1 MASSARR
8 FATAT
13 IVAVVGLTLAAC
25 NANNG
30 GTAGASG
37 GSTTGT
43 PVVGGTL
50 NMLGAGDVDYMDPNI
65 SYYSVGYLN
74 LRMWSRQLFTYP
86 ADPGGKNT
94 APVADLATT
103 IPTAAN
109 GGISADG
116 KTYTIK
122 IRPGAQWN
130 TSPARQV
137 TAADMVLGVK
147 RTANPV
153 QPFGGTPDFA
163 NLIVG
168 YKAFADGFTKVAK
181 TPTAI
186 ADYINKTPLPGVVA
200 KDQTTVVFKLTQPAS
215 YFVDMLTLPAFSP
228 APVEVLKYLLT
239 STELGN
245 NFPSDGPYKVDSW
258 VPTKSVNYS
267 RNPAWNASTDPVR
280 KAYVDKVVVNETTSQ
295 DSVQQQ
301 LQTGTPSAD
310 LEWDVVP
317 PPSQIPALQ
326 AKKDPNLNLGDTASS
341 NPYVVYNTASPNNNK
356 ALANP
361 KVRQALSFAI
371 NRDHILQV
379 LGGPTLNPPLTHV
392 LPDVIVGSKQIDP
405 YPYNPDKA
413 KQLLAEAYFPHLTLK
428 FLYRNATEGSS
439 KSFQTIQQDLS
450 KVGITVVGVPS
461 PNADFYVKYLQV
473 PSVAQRG
480 VWDVSLV
487 EAGSRLVRQ
496 RGRVLLQ
503 PAVLGSAVLP
513 AGGQQLRPLQQPGGQ
528 RPDRSGGRGT
538 DHRRGGRTVGQ
549 GGRPG
554 DGGRGVLPAHQQ
566 QAGELPRRAGEQRG
580 LRPVAA
586 ELRPGERL
594 ADQGQAGLIDGS
606 TRSPRPPGLVRHPG
620 RHRPRRPGAVL
631 QC

>member
-228 APVEVLKYLLT
+228 APVEVLKYLPA

-413 KQLLAEAYFPHLTLK
+413 KQLLAEAGFPHLTLK

-480 VWDVSLV
+480 VWDVSL
-487 EAGSRLVRQ
+487 AGWGADWYGNAAVSFFNPLFS
-496 RGRVLLQ
+496 GQ
-503 PAVLGSAVLP
+503 PSFPPVGSNFGLYNSP
-513 AGGQQLRPLQQPGGQ
+513 AANALI
-528 RPDRSGGRGT
+528 
-538 DHRRGGRTVGQ
+538 
-549 GGRPG
+549 
-554 DGGRGVLPAHQQ
+554 A
-566 QAGELPRRAGEQRG
+566 QA
-580 LRPVAA
+580 VAA
-586 ELRPGERL
+586 PTTDAAAALWAK
-594 ADQGQAGLIDGS
+594 ADAQVMADAAFYPLTNNKQANYHAEQVNNAVYVPSLQNFDPANVWLTKGKQG
-606 TRSPRPPGLVRHPG
+606 
-620 RHRPRRPGAVL
+620 
-631 QC
+631 